1 MERSIMENNTRQILD
16 MLAEGKIQVDEAERL
31 LSLVSTEGEPAD
43 SRRTGE
49 NNRSS
54 AKYLRICVEP
64 GEDADEDHAE
74 RVNIRVPMALIR
86 AGVKLAS
93 LIPRSSA
100 DSVNEELRKKGINFD
115 IGSLKAEDLDP
126 LIDALQ
132 DLEIDVKDGQHKVR
146 VFVE

>member
-1 MERSIMENNTRQILD
+1 MENNRRQILD

-31 LSLVSTEGEPAD
+31 LSLVSGEVESAD
-43 SRRTGE
+43 REQPGST
-49 NNRSS
+49 NRSS

-64 GEDADEDHAE
+64 GDDADEDHAE
-74 RVNIRVPMALIR
+74 RVNVRVPMALIR
-86 AGVKLAS
+86 AGVKLAA
-93 LIPRSSA
+93 LIPSSSA

-115 IGSLKAEDLDP
+115 IGSLKADDLDP

-132 DLEIDVKDGQHKVR
+132 DLEIDVKDGHHKVR

>member
-1 MERSIMENNTRQILD
+1 MEDNRRQILD

-31 LSLVSTEGEPAD
+31 LSLVSAEGESAD
-43 SRRTGE
+43 HEQPTTA
-49 NNRSS
+49 NRSS

-64 GEDADEDHAE
+64 GDDADDDHAE
-74 RVNIRVPMALIR
+74 RVNIRVPLALIR
-86 AGVKLAS
+86 AGVKLAA
-93 LIPRSSA
+93 LIPSSSA
-100 DSVNEELRKKGINFD
+100 DSVNEELRKKGIKFD

-132 DLEIDVKDGQHKVR
+132 DLEVDVKGGRHKVR